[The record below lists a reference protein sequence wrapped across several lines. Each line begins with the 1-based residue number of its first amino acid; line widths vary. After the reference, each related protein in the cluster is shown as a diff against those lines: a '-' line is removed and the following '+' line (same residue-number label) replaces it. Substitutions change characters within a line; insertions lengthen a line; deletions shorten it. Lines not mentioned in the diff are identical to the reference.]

1 MRTSA
6 RTLILLGPILAT
18 VALGAGCASRGAG
31 PEVAAVVQD
40 EEARQAAVLAAQ
52 QGDGSQAALDAGAD
66 AAATRP
72 SEEPPI

>member
-6 RTLILLGPILAT
+6 RTLMLLGPILAS

-40 EEARQAAVLAAQ
+40 EEARQAAVDAAR
-52 QGDGSQAALDAGAD
+52 QGETSREAVKAGAD
-66 AAATRP
+66 AA
-72 SEEPPI
+72 SEAPPRG